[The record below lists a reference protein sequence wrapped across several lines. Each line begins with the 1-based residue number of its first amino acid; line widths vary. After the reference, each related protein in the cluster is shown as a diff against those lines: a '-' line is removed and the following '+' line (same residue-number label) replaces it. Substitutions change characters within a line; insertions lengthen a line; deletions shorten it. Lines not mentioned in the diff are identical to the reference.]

1 VQLNDS
7 AADPKRLA
15 ATLPADPPAGWT
27 RTDEASGL
35 VEYRLPDEQG
45 VCTAGKVRARPDV
58 LGDAAVR
65 VDFIKGCRSAGT
77 THYESAERASE
88 AVERAL
94 ETAVSDRSAA
104 ARTDEADA

>member
-1 VQLNDS
+1 
-7 AADPKRLA
+7 
-15 ATLPADPPAGWT
+15 
-27 RTDEASGL
+27 
-35 VEYRLPDEQG
+35 
-45 VCTAGKVRARPDV
+45 V